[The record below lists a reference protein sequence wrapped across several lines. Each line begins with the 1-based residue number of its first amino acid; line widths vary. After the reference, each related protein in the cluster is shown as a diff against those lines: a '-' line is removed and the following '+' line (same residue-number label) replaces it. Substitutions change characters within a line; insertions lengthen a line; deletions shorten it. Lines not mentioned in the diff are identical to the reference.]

1 MVYFASWNGIVHRH
15 WPQIPHVAACG
26 GKTYAAVAGCS
37 ILTSYLV
44 LFIIF
49 YIATYQRAAKKTVK
63 ASLDKRDMVVAA
75 NESVFSMVN
84 KGIDRK
90 LPSMAEK

>member
-1 MVYFASWNGIVHRH
+1 
-15 WPQIPHVAACG
+15 
-26 GKTYAAVAGCS
+26 
-37 ILTSYLV
+37 
-44 LFIIF
+44 
-49 YIATYQRAAKKTVK
+49 VK